1 MVGPWECYFSGMLVD
16 AREVEWGIGSMVNVW
31 NIFEAIME
39 TMKDHEAWKSG
50 NGNRKPCMRNIQGE
64 ERKQPGPG

>member
-1 MVGPWECYFSGMLVD
+1 
-16 AREVEWGIGSMVNVW
+16 MVNVC